1 MNNEILLRMEKIVK
15 NFPGVKALDNV
26 DLEVYKGEVLALV
39 GENGAGK
46 TTLMEILNP
55 HPAPTGFYR
64 QDNGSIFFNG
74 KEIKPRNPLEA
85 QKIGISFIH
94 QHFNLAL
101 NLTVA
106 ENILLGREPC
116 KGAFLKIVDRKKME
130 DLVDGLLFKLDVKFS
145 SKTLVSDLSV
155 AQKQMVEIAKALS
168 LDAQLIIM
176 DEPTAPLTENE
187 IQKLFEIVKNLKS
200 EGITFIFITHK
211 LDEIFKISDRVVVL
225 RDGSRIGSFDIN
237 EASEE
242 EISKMMV
249 GRDLEMFPKKE
260 VKIGDSALEV
270 RSLSRKGAIENV
282 SFAVKEGEIL
292 GIFGL
297 VGAGRTETIR
307 AIFGADKKDCGEIY
321 IKGKKLDIKSPNKAI
336 ESGMGLVPEDR
347 QLEGLIPLM
356 NVKENITLSILN
368 KISHFLLIKRKKE
381 EGIVKSYINK
391 LRIITP
397 DMHYLVKGLSGGNQQ
412 KVVLAKWLASNPK
425 ILILDE
431 PTRGIDVGA
440 KAEIHLIMS
449 QLAGEG
455 IGIIMVSSELPE
467 ILKMSDRVL
476 VMAEGRITAEFS
488 SEEATEENIIR
499 CAVG

>member
-249 GRDLEMFPKKE
+249 GRDLEMFPKRE

-282 SFAVKEGEIL
+282 SFEVREGEIL

-307 AIFGADKKDCGEIY
+307 VIFGADKKDCGEIY

-431 PTRGIDVGA
+431 PTCGIDVGA

>member
-15 NFPGVKALDNV
+15 NFPGVKALDKV

-64 QDNGSIFFNG
+64 QDSGSIFFNG

-130 DLVDGLLFKLDVKFS
+130 ELVDGLLFKLDVKFS

-249 GRDLEMFPKKE
+249 GRDLEMFPKRE

-282 SFAVKEGEIL
+282 SFEVREGEIL

-307 AIFGADKKDCGEIY
+307 AIFGADRKDCGEIY

-368 KISHFLLIKRKKE
+368 KISNFLLIKSKKE

-440 KAEIHLIMS
+440 KAEIHSIMS
-449 QLAGEG
+449 QLAGGG
-455 IGIIMVSSELPE
+455 IGIIMISSELPE

>member
-237 EASEE
+237 EVSEE

>member
-225 RDGSRIGSFDIN
+225 RDGSRIGSLDIN
-237 EASEE
+237 EVSEE

>member
-237 EASEE
+237 EVSEE

-307 AIFGADKKDCGEIY
+307 AIFGADEKDCGEIY